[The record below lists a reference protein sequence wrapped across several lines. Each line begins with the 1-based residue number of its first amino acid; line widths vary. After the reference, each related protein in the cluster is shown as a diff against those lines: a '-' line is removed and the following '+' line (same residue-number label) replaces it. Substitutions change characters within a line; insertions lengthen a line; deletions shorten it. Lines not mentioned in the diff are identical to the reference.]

1 MLLVLNREVGPIRV
15 KYSPS
20 CAYYYYELFL
30 KDGSRSND
38 EDDDSENSSQNEADR
53 FLVKSSLSPLIPNTI
68 QFVFKDQIHVREQ
81 LSVNQSKLLIS
92 LLKEI
97 SPCITLKN
105 ERKDFSG
112 FKSV

>member
-38 EDDDSENSSQNEADR
+38 EDDAPKIEE
-53 FLVKSSLSPLIPNTI
+53 
-68 QFVFKDQIHVREQ
+68 VFC
-81 LSVNQSKLLIS
+81 LLRYRYS
-92 LLKEI
+92 
-97 SPCITLKN
+97 
-105 ERKDFSG
+105 
-112 FKSV
+112 